1 MADELAQ
8 SGIRINTLSP
18 GMIDTPILGEMR
30 DGMLAAYGNRILLG
44 RFGEPEEIGRVV
56 VFLCTD
62 AASYMTGA
70 LVPVDGGWS
79 AG

>member
-1 MADELAQ
+1 MLRGAGRAVPLTDAQLAEMADRVVPSGRLAQ
-8 SGIRINTLSP
+8 
-18 GMIDTPILGEMR
+18 
-30 DGMLAAYGNRILLG
+30 
-44 RFGEPEEIGRVV
+44 PEEIGRVV